1 MATTATTTKR
11 TTGKSP
17 AGGRD
22 GALKGLVLS
31 GGKGSRLRPF
41 TYTNA
46 KQLVPLA
53 NKPVIFYT
61 IEQLVESGI
70 TDIGIVVGDTGEQV
84 RAAVGDGSQFGRDD
98 HVHPAGRAARH
109 RARRG
114 HRAGLP
120 GRLPLRA
127 VPRRQLLM
135 GGIQS
140 YVERFAANDCCS
152 QILLHPVANPEAF
165 GIAEMADGRVTRIVE
180 KPKEPKSN
188 LAVVGI
194 YMFDAA
200 VHDVIAH
207 LTPSWR
213 NELEIT
219 DAIQGLIDRGLRV
232 DAEVL
237 DRYWIDTGK
246 MDDMLNANRMVLSE
260 LKPRRDGTIDE
271 KTRVH
276 EPVVI
281 EAGAVVE
288 DSVLRGPLIIGRD
301 TQVIG
306 SYIGPNTA
314 IDARC
319 RIKGCRIEDSMI
331 MEDTRLEDLHWPIVK
346 SMIGRN
352 VELIGGHSAAG
363 NYSLTLGD
371 HSRIEMPDGSQP
383 TKPPHGGHRN
393 RKKGA

>member
-84 RAAVGDGSQFGRDD
+84 KAAVGDGAQFGCRITYIQQDAPLGIA
-98 HVHPAGRAARH
+98 HGVSIAREFLGDS
-109 RARRG
+109 RFVLYLG
-114 HRAGLP
+114 DNF
-120 GRLPLRA
+120 
-127 VPRRQLLM
+127 LM

-140 YVERFAANDCCS
+140 YVERFAANNCAS

-194 YMFDAA
+194 YMFGPA

-219 DAIQGLIDRGLRV
+219 DAIQGLIDGGLRV

-246 MDDMLNANRMVLSE
+246 MDDMLNANRMVLRE
-260 LKPRRDGTIDE
+260 LKPRCDGTIDE

-319 RIKGCRIEDSMI
+319 RVKGCRIEDSMI

-352 VELIGGHSAAG
+352 VELQGGASANG
-363 NYSLTLGD
+363 SYSLTLGD
-371 HSRIEMPDGSQP
+371 HSRIEMPDG
-383 TKPPHGGHRN
+383 
-393 RKKGA
+393 

>member
-1 MATTATTTKR
+1 LTSAATTTKR
-11 TTGKSP
+11 KSGD
-17 AGGRD
+17 AVAGGGRD

-84 RAAVGDGSQFGRDD
+84 RAAVGDGEQFGCRITYIQQDAPRGIA
-98 HVHPAGRAARH
+98 HGVMIAREFL
-109 RARRG
+109 G
-114 HRAGLP
+114 DSCFVLYLGDNF
-120 GRLPLRA
+120 
-127 VPRRQLLM
+127 LM

-140 YVERFAANDCCS
+140 YVERFSANDCAS
-152 QILLHPVANPEAF
+152 QILLHPVPNPEAF
-165 GIAEMADGRVTRIVE
+165 GIAALDGGQVQRIVE
-180 KPKEPKSN
+180 KPKENMGN
-188 LAVVGI
+188 LAVIGI
-194 YMFDAA
+194 YMFSPA
-200 VHDVIAH
+200 VHEVIEH

-219 DAIQGLIDRGLRV
+219 DAIQGLIDGGQRV

-246 MDDMLNANRMVLSE
+246 MDDMLNANRTVLSS
-260 LKPRRDGTIDE
+260 LQPKIDGTVDG
-271 KTRVH
+271 KTSIEGTVI
-276 EPVVI
+276 I
-281 EAGAVVE
+281 EAGASVE
-288 DSVLRGPLIIGRD
+288 ASELRGPLIIGREA
-301 TQVIG
+301 QVIG
-306 SYIGPNTA
+306 SRVGPNTA

-319 RIKGCRIEDSMI
+319 RIKGCEIEDSI
-331 MEDTRLEDLHWPIVK
+331 VMEDTRLEDLHWPIVK

-352 VELIGGHSAAG
+352 VELIGGDAG
-363 NYSLTLGD
+363 LGKYSLTLGD
-371 HSRIEMPDGSQP
+371 HSRIEMPDG
-383 TKPPHGGHRN
+383 
-393 RKKGA
+393 

>member
-1 MATTATTTKR
+1 MTTTATTTKR
-11 TTGKSP
+11 TTGKTP

-84 RAAVGDGSQFGRDD
+84 RAAVGDGSQFGATITFIQQD
-98 HVHPAGRAARH
+98 A
-109 RARRG
+109 
-114 HRAGLP
+114 
-120 GRLPLRA
+120 PLGIAHGVATAHDFLGESRF
-127 VPRRQLLM
+127 VLYLGDNFLM

-140 YVERFAANDCCS
+140 YVERFAANDCSS

-165 GIAEMADGRVTRIVE
+165 GIAEMEGGRVTRIVE

-200 VHDVIAH
+200 VHEVIAG

-246 MDDMLNANRMVLSE
+246 MDDMLNANRMVLGA
-260 LKPRRDGTIDE
+260 LAPRRDGAIDD
-271 KTRVH
+271 KSQVT

-281 EAGAVVE
+281 EAGARVE
-288 DSVLRGPLIIGRD
+288 NSTLRGPLIIGRD
-301 TQVIG
+301 AVIID
-306 SYIGPNTA
+306 SNIGPNVS
-314 IDARC
+314 IDSRC
-319 RIKGCRIEDSMI
+319 RIKGCRIEESMV
-331 MEDTRLEDLHWPIVK
+331 MEDSRIEDLHWPIVQ
-346 SMIGRN
+346 SMIGRF
-352 VELIGGHSAAG
+352 VELLGSGQPAALHTG
-363 NYSLTLGD
+363 SSYSLTLGD
-371 HSRIEMPDGSQP
+371 HSRIEMPDG
-383 TKPPHGGHRN
+383 
-393 RKKGA
+393 